1 MFGAIE
7 AGGTKFVCAV
17 GTGPED
23 AVISAEIP
31 TTTPEE
37 TMALVAAFFRGKR
50 LKRVGIGCFG
60 PVDLAA
66 GRIAR
71 STPKV
76 AWRGFGIQGWV
87 EEALGVKTVLDT
99 DVNGAVLG
107 EHLWGAGQGIDPL
120 LYLTVGT
127 GIGGGGIAG
136 GQLLHGMLH
145 PEMGHVRV
153 PRVDSAP
160 GICHAHGDCLEG
172 LASGPAI
179 AARGGDYAL
188 AAEYLGMAVQN
199 YACVLSPRMILI
211 GGGVMKHP
219 GMLGMVR
226 AAAKKHMNGYA
237 PLPVIRAPKF
247 KQRAGTLGALAL
259 AVRGGKV

>member
-31 TTTPEE
+31 TTTPDE
-37 TMALVAAFFRGKR
+37 TMAGVAAFFQGKR

-60 PVDLAA
+60 PVDLAG
-66 GRIAR
+66 GRIAG

-87 EEALGVKTVLDT
+87 EQALGAKAVLDT

-107 EHLWGAGQGIDPL
+107 EYLWGAGQGIDPL

-136 GQLLHGMLH
+136 GRLLHGLLH
-145 PEMGHVRV
+145 P
-153 PRVDSAP
+153 
-160 GICHAHGDCLEG
+160 
-172 LASGPAI
+172 
-179 AARGGDYAL
+179 
-188 AAEYLGMAVQN
+188 
-199 YACVLSPRMILI
+199 
-211 GGGVMKHP
+211 
-219 GMLGMVR
+219 
-226 AAAKKHMNGYA
+226 
-237 PLPVIRAPKF
+237 
-247 KQRAGTLGALAL
+247 
-259 AVRGGKV
+259 